1 MLALGVALPPAML
14 DARFCPVAGR
24 PKGSPSVRPAP
35 IFGGGEHGSRLGS
48 PVLLGLRLHSSCRA
62 PSILWCSRNPL
73 LGGRPARPPASEPLE
88 HGPYT
93 RPGCRRLRWRRHLY
107 IKERDRRAP
116 FYHPRRGVLLGC
128 CPIRSPDRPSL
139 RSARSPVCHPL
150 WRGGRHLDRCD
161 PLFLDSVANLP
172 GGMLNGGFLLA
183 DIWHVFD
190 KQSFEALL
198 VSLDIVVEFLG

>member
-1 MLALGVALPPAML
+1 MLVFVQWLADQREAQAFVPPPSLGEESMAVGWDPRSCWDCDSIAPVARLLFFGVLGILFWVGVRLDRRPANHWNMVLILVLAAAGYVGAAIYTSRSAIVALLFITLA
-14 DARFCPVAGR
+14 AV
-24 PKGSPSVRPAP
+24 
-35 IFGGGEHGSRLGS
+35 
-48 PVLLGLRLHSSCRA
+48 
-62 PSILWCSRNPL
+62 
-73 LGGRPARPPASEPLE
+73 
-88 HGPYT
+88 
-93 RPGCRRLRWRRHLY
+93 
-107 IKERDRRAP
+107 
-116 FYHPRRGVLLGC
+116 LGC

-139 RSARSPVCHPL
+139 RSARSTVCHPL